1 MGFTFGCGFL
11 IVCFMQRMRL
21 KSRDAVVV
29 LVTLKV
35 PEHLWTGLDIELFL
49 ENSALCVPCRK
60 LWCLWK
66 MPPLEGWGCEPTL
79 GLSYRCY
86 PLCFFFLFDK
96 RTGLKWYTCLV
107 VIGFLCL
114 DTFKRKKKRS
124 FASHFFQLQF
134 PELLWLSVTF
144 SYSVFVFRG
153 PDIIKMI
160 WFEHTV

>member
-114 DTFKRKKKRS
+114 DTFKRNKKVALCHISSS
-124 FASHFFQLQF
+124 FSSQSYCGWVLLSHIQSSFFVDL
-134 PELLWLSVTF
+134 T
-144 SYSVFVFRG
+144 
-153 PDIIKMI
+153 
-160 WFEHTV
+160 

>member
-1 MGFTFGCGFL
+1 
-11 IVCFMQRMRL
+11 MQRMRL
-21 KSRDAVVV
+21 KSRDAGVI

-49 ENSALCVPCRK
+49 ENSAFCVPCRK

-86 PLCFFFLFDK
+86 PLCFFFLLDK
-96 RTGLKWYTCLV
+96 RTGLQSYTCLV
-107 VIGFLCL
+107 VVGFLCL
-114 DTFKRKKKRS
+114 DTFKRKKKKRS
-124 FASHFFQLQF
+124 FVSHFFQLQF
-134 PELLWLSVTF
+134 PELLCLSVTLILIF
-144 SYSVFVFRG
+144 RVFVFHG